1 MKVKK
6 MKKKLSKK
14 EKTKLRNIKNKLMK
28 KGYSEKDAL
37 KSALK
42 YVYMEKGN
50 KEKRKRG
57 LLYYLR

>member
-1 MKVKK
+1 

-14 EKTKLRNIKNKLMK
+14 EKTKLRNIKNNLMK
-28 KGYSEKDAL
+28 KGYSEKYAL

-50 KEKRKRG
+50 KEKEKRG
-57 LLYYLR
+57 LFYYLK

>member
-1 MKVKK
+1 

-42 YVYMEKGN
+42 YVYMEKRN

-57 LLYYLR
+57 LLYYLK

>member
-1 MKVKK
+1 

-14 EKTKLRNIKNKLMK
+14 EKTKLRNIKKKLMK

-57 LLYYLR
+57 LLYYLK

>member
-1 MKVKK
+1 
-6 MKKKLSKK
+6 MKKKLNKK
-14 EKTKLRNIKNKLMK
+14 EKTKLRNIKKKLMK

-50 KEKRKRG
+50 KEKKKRG
-57 LLYYLR
+57 LLYYLK